1 MQFFYKFGNIKK
13 QKQKPLKTEAFGS
26 RNLKFQSIDGLLES
40 RKSEVIGSTIVKC
53 VQKKYFSYIIGKFV
67 SLGRNFS
74 KALVIMSWFLL
85 LFLLLF
91 LLIVYI
97 SFAFH
102 LVIFQSELNR
112 TSIVWIYKYLVIPWY
127 FNIEQVVWEPIG
139 YLKIFLICVKWAK

>member
-1 MQFFYKFGNIKK
+1 M
-13 QKQKPLKTEAFGS
+13 EAETFGS

-53 VQKKYFSYIIGKFV
+53 IQKKYFNYIIGKFV

-74 KALVIMSWFLL
+74 KALVIMSRFLL

-91 LLIVYI
+91 LLIAYM

-102 LVIFQSELNR
+102 LEIFQS
-112 TSIVWIYKYLVIPWY
+112 
-127 FNIEQVVWEPIG
+127 
-139 YLKIFLICVKWAK
+139 

>member
-40 RKSEVIGSTIVKC
+40 RKSEVIGSAIVKC

-91 LLIVYI
+91 LLIAYI

-102 LVIFQSELNR
+102 LEILQS
-112 TSIVWIYKYLVIPWY
+112 
-127 FNIEQVVWEPIG
+127 
-139 YLKIFLICVKWAK
+139 